1 MRART
6 VWGVLAI
13 VVGLAVSIGGMVLA
27 IVDPGRALLGGIGF
41 GVGILPFVAGLFLV
55 RPALPEPENGGGRA
69 WDTSTNSLWDLFR

>member
-6 VWGVLAI
+6 VWGVVWI

-27 IVDPGRALLGGIGF
+27 IVDPDRALLGGAGF

-55 RPALPEPENGGGRA
+55 RHALPEPGNGGGRV
-69 WDTSTNSLWDLFR
+69 WDTSGSIWDLLR

>member
-6 VWGVLAI
+6 VWGVVWI

-27 IVDPGRALLGGIGF
+27 IVDPGRAVLGGVAF

-55 RPALPEPENGGGRA
+55 RHALPEPGDGGARP
-69 WDTSTNSLWDLFR
+69 WDTSTSSFWDLFR

>member
-6 VWGVLAI
+6 VWGVVGI
-13 VVGLAVSIGGMVLA
+13 GTGLAVSVGGLVLA

-55 RPALPEPENGGGRA
+55 RPALPEAGDGGGRP
-69 WDTSTNSLWDLFR
+69 WDTSGSFWDLFR